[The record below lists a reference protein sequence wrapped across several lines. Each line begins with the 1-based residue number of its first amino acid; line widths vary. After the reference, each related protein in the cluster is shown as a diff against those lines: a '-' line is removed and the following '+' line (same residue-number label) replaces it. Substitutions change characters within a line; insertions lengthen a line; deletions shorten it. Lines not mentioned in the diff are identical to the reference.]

1 MLLRHM
7 RRVLLTVFLGG
18 LLSATLVRLAP
29 GFHADE
35 DLLDARYS
43 AETQSR
49 KAAALAAEPNIAVF
63 YARFLA
69 GYFTGD
75 WGESRELHRPVR
87 QLIGERAGVTAAA
100 VAAGLALGWLLGLA
114 GALAGVRFAAVRAG
128 VAGGAALVQC
138 APAALL
144 ALALVAWGARG
155 PQAAA
160 AALGLVLYS
169 RVAPFASA
177 ALETAA
183 RMPHVRAA
191 RARGVGEGRIL
202 FRHLLP
208 VARPQLAGLA
218 AMSVSLAVSAAVPVE
233 TLLDSPGLGQLMW
246 QAALGRDLPLL
257 VNLTV
262 AVSLVV
268 SAAAAVSEASSRGAW
283 RAPGEATS

>member
-1 MLLRHM
+1 MLLRHA
-7 RRVLLTVFLGG
+7 RRILMTVLLGG
-18 LLSATLVRLAP
+18 LLSVTLVRLAP
-29 GFHADE
+29 GLDSDE
-35 DLLDARYS
+35 DLLDARFS
-43 AETQSR
+43 AQTQSR
-49 KAAALAAEPNIAVF
+49 KAAARQSEANIAVF
-63 YARFLA
+63 YARSLA

-75 WGESRELHRPVR
+75 WGESRNLRRPVR
-87 QLIGERAGVTAAA
+87 QLIGERAGVTAGA
-100 VAAGLALGWLLGLA
+100 VTAGLAMGWLLGLA
-114 GALAGVRFAAVRAG
+114 GALAGVRSGFARAG

-144 ALALVAWGARG
+144 ALVLVAWGARG

-160 AALGLVLYS
+160 AAIGLILYS

-183 RMPHVRAA
+183 RMPHIRTA

-202 FRHLLP
+202 FCHLLP

-233 TLLDSPGLGQLMW
+233 TILDSPGLGQLMW

-268 SAAAAVSEASSRGAW
+268 SAAAAVSDASSRGAW
-283 RAPGEATS
+283 RAPAEAPR